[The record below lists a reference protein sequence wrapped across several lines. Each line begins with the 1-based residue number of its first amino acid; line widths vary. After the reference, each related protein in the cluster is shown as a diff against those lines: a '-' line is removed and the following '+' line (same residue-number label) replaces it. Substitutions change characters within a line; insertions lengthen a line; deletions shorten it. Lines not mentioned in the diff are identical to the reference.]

1 MKKKKGTFDS
11 DEILVTGNA
20 TFIFGGDQTIFSFSL
35 RIALVSNAG
44 TINLFPCFTEERV
57 RLGYPKKEKENI
69 CKILLF
75 NFLTFFFN
83 YNLISFKFNQLK
95 HFHNFFF
102 LKKNN
107 ES

>member
-1 MKKKKGTFDS
+1 MMTMKKKKGTFDS

-57 RLGYPKKEKENI
+57 GYPKKEKENI
-69 CKILLF
+69 CKIHLF
-75 NFLTFFFN
+75 NFLTFFFF
-83 YNLISFKFNQLK
+83 LILLQSSKFQI
-95 HFHNFFF
+95 
-102 LKKNN
+102 
-107 ES
+107 

>member
-69 CKILLF
+69 CKIHLF
-75 NFLTFFFN
+75 NFLTFYFILFY
-83 YNLISFKFNQLK
+83 YNLLSFKFNQLK
-95 HFHNFFF
+95 HFHKFFF
-102 LKKNN
+102 
-107 ES
+107 